1 MFKTGTCHVQGP
13 LLKVVFIHGKALTP
27 KKCMVIAKSLTDTK
41 HVVLVPLPAFDKA
54 YRPRGCRGYHG
65 QILVDQLTLSQP

>member
-1 MFKTGTCHVQGP
+1 
-13 LLKVVFIHGKALTP
+13 
-27 KKCMVIAKSLTDTK
+27 MVIAKSLTDTK

-65 QILVDQLTLSQP
+65 QILVDQLTLLVYRASK